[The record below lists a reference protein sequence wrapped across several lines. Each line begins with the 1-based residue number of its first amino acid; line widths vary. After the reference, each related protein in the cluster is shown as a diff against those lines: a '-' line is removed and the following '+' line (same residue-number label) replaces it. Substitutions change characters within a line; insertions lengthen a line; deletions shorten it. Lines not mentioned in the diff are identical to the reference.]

1 MRMKIGLATLAVL
14 ASLAAPAAQAAE
26 TAHAGKAMDALR
38 AETLPVSYSQFRP
51 GYGGWHR
58 GGWHRGGYGYSYR
71 RGPGVG
77 AAVGAG
83 LLGFAAG
90 TVIGSAAANSA
101 ARPVAVYETP
111 APVVYAR
118 PVVVRGSA
126 YCASRYASYDP
137 ASGTYLGYD
146 AFRHPCP

>member
-1 MRMKIGLATLAVL
+1 LEAKNHRQLRIGIGTLLFVAVMWIRSEASAPQTMGSHSMRMKIGAATLAVL
-14 ASLAAPAAQAAE
+14 ASPAAPAAQAIE
-26 TAHAGKAMDALR
+26 TAHAGKAMNALR
-38 AETLPVSYSQFRP
+38 AGTLSVSYSQFRP

-58 GGWHRGGYGYSYR
+58 GGWHRGGFGGWRGGYGYGYR

-101 ARPVAVYETP
+101 AR
-111 APVVYAR
+111 
-118 PVVVRGSA
+118 G
-126 YCASRYASYDP
+126 
-137 ASGTYLGYD
+137 GL
-146 AFRHPCP
+146 

>member
-1 MRMKIGLATLAVL
+1 MRIQISVAALAIL

-26 TAHAGKAMDALR
+26 AVQPGKALDALR
-38 AETLPVSYSQFRP
+38 AGNLPVSYSQFRGGWHG
-51 GYGGWHR
+51 GYGGW
-58 GGWHRGGYGYSYR
+58 RGGYGYR

-90 TVIGSAAANSA
+90 TVIGSAAASNA

-118 PVVVRGSA
+118 PVAVRGSA
-126 YCASRYASYDP
+126 YCAARYASYDP
-137 ASGTYLGYD
+137 VSGTYLGYD
-146 AFRHPCP
+146 GLRHPCL